1 MARLIVNPRTPQAQ
15 PILLKQGV
23 NKLGRREGNDFTIDD
38 PSVSGSHCEIILS
51 DGAVRLHDLGS
62 TNGTFINGVQV
73 TDVTLEPDQHIQL
86 GNVTVLFEADAPIAA
101 RVVDAPPSPPPPPPG
116 VRIATSSSP
125 PPSPP
130 VVRIAAAPPAAPSI
144 RIAVS
149 TAAAAAAHT
158 PEPAVVEAP
167 PVDEEPATI
176 TLPPNTKCKF
186 HSQAFAHFVC
196 TGCRRPLCDL
206 CVSTRVTAS
215 GHEAFCK
222 SCGALA
228 TPARMA
234 IEVPE
239 ERTFFRELP
248 RAVAYPFRGNGVLI
262 LIVAT
267 IIFAALGF
275 ISGGILGIIFTAM
288 ALGYFFSF
296 AQNIINSTAVDE
308 DVLPDLPGLDDVW
321 GSFFKVVGVSLMS
334 FGPALALAFF
344 VIAQGQSALVFAL
357 ISTVILGC
365 LYFPMAFLAVA
376 INDDV
381 MACNPLVVIPSIL
394 KVPVEYIITVV
405 LVAGVFGVRW
415 VGDAVSD
422 ALVGPAL
429 FTTSMSKM
437 FLFFALRAVWAFVSL
452 YLLTVTM
459 RILGVLYV
467 TKKHRL
473 GW

>member
-1 MARLIVNPRTPQAQ
+1 MARLIVNPRTPQAR
-15 PILLKQGV
+15 PLLLRQGV

-38 PSVSGSHCEIILS
+38 PSVSGSHCEVILS
-51 DGAVRLHDLGS
+51 DGAVRLRDLGS

-73 TDVTLEPDQHIQL
+73 TDVTLEADQHIQL
-86 GNVTVLFEADAPIAA
+86 GNVTVLFEADAPVSA
-101 RVVDAPPSPPPPPPG
+101 RVAAVPPPPPPPPG
-116 VRIATSSSP
+116 VRVATA
-125 PPSPP
+125 PSTAPS
-130 VVRIAAAPPAAPSI
+130 VRISLSTTVPA
-144 RIAVS
+144 
-149 TAAAAAAHT
+149 
-158 PEPAVVEAP
+158 PEPATVEAP
-167 PVDEEPATI
+167 PVDEEPAGI
-176 TLPPNTKCKF
+176 ALPPNTKCKF
-186 HSQAFAHFVC
+186 HSHAFAHFVC

-206 CVSTRVTAS
+206 CVSSRATHA
-215 GHEAFCK
+215 GHQAFCK

-228 TPARMA
+228 TPAQVA
-234 IEVPE
+234 IEAAPE
-239 ERTFFRELP
+239 KTFFRELP

-275 ISGGILGIIFTAM
+275 ISGGILGIVFTGM

-296 AQNIINSTAVDE
+296 AQSIINSTAVDD

-321 GSFFKVVGVSLMS
+321 GNLFKLLGVALMS

-344 VIAQGQSALVFAL
+344 VIVQQQSALGIAL
-357 ISTVILGC
+357 IPAVIFGC

-381 MACNPLVVIPSIL
+381 MACNPLVVVPSIL
-394 KVPVEYIITVV
+394 KVPVEYTITVV
-405 LVAGVFGVRW
+405 LVGGVFGIRW

-437 FLFFALRAVWAFVSL
+437 FLFFGLRALWAFISI

-459 RILGVLYV
+459 RVLGVLYI

>member
-15 PILLKQGV
+15 PILLRQGV
-23 NKLGRREGNDFTIDD
+23 NRLGRREGNDFTIDD
-38 PSVSGSHCEIILS
+38 PSVSGSHCEVIVS
-51 DGAVRLHDLGS
+51 DGVARLRDLGS

-73 TDVTLEPDQHIQL
+73 TDVTLEADQHIQL
-86 GNVTVLFEADAPIAA
+86 GNVTVLFEGDAPMSARVADAPPA
-101 RVVDAPPSPPPPPPG
+101 PPPPPPG
-116 VRIATSSSP
+116 VRMAAASSQP
-125 PPSPP
+125 PPPP
-130 VVRIAAAPPAAPSI
+130 VVRIAAAPSAAPSI
-144 RIAVS
+144 RVALS
-149 TAAAAAAHT
+149 AAAHP
-158 PEPAVVEAP
+158 PEPAAVEAP
-167 PVDEEPATI
+167 PPEEEPPTV

-186 HSQAFAHFVC
+186 HSNAFAHFVC

-206 CVSTRVTAS
+206 CVSTRATAS
-215 GHEAFCK
+215 GHQAFCK
-222 SCGALA
+222 SCGAVA

-234 IEVPE
+234 IEAPE
-239 ERTFFRELP
+239 EKTFFRELP

-262 LIVAT
+262 IIVAT

-275 ISGGILGIIFTAM
+275 ISGGILGIIFMAM

-296 AQNIINSTAVDE
+296 AQNIINATAVED

-321 GSFFKVVGVSLMS
+321 GSFFKVLGVTLMS
-334 FGPALALAFF
+334 FGPALALAFL
-344 VIAQGQSALVFAL
+344 VIAQEQSALGIAL
-357 ISTVILGC
+357 IPTVILGC

-381 MACNPLVVIPSIL
+381 MACNPLVVVPSIC
-394 KVPVEYIITVV
+394 KVPVEYVITVI
-405 LVAGVFGVRW
+405 LVGGVFGVRW

-437 FLFFALRAVWAFVSL
+437 FLFFALRAVWAFISI

>member
-23 NKLGRREGNDFTIDD
+23 NRLGRREGNDFTIDD
-38 PSVSGSHCEIILS
+38 PSVSGSHCEVILS
-51 DGAVRLHDLGS
+51 DGVARLRDLGS

-73 TDVTLEPDQHIQL
+73 TDVTLEADQHIQL
-86 GNVTVLFEADAPIAA
+86 GNVTVLFEGDAPITARAA
-101 RVVDAPPSPPPPPPG
+101 NVPPPPPAVRIAAAPPGAPPSPPPPPPG
-116 VRIATSSSP
+116 VRIATA
-125 PPSPP
+125 PPS
-130 VVRIAAAPPAAPSI
+130 APSI
-144 RIAVS
+144 RISVP
-149 TAAAAAAHT
+149 TAAQA
-158 PEPAVVEAP
+158 PEPAADEAP
-167 PVDEEPATI
+167 PAEEEPATV

-186 HSQAFAHFVC
+186 HSNVFAHFVC

-206 CVSTRVTAS
+206 CVSTRATAS
-215 GHEAFCK
+215 GHQAFCK
-222 SCGALA
+222 SCGAVA

-234 IEVPE
+234 IEAPE
-239 ERTFFRELP
+239 EKTFFRELP

-262 LIVAT
+262 IIVAT

-275 ISGGILGIIFTAM
+275 ISGGILGIIFMAM

-321 GSFFKVVGVSLMS
+321 GSFFKVLGVTLMS

-344 VIAQGQSALVFAL
+344 VIAQEQSALGIAL
-357 ISTVILGC
+357 IPAVILGC

-381 MACNPLVVIPSIL
+381 MACNPLVVVPSIL
-394 KVPVEYIITVV
+394 KVPVEYIITVF
-405 LVAGVFGVRW
+405 LVGGVFGVRW

-437 FLFFALRAVWAFVSL
+437 FLFFALRAVWAFISI

>member
-1 MARLIVNPRTPQAQ
+1 MARLIVNPRTPQAR
-15 PILLKQGV
+15 PLLLKQGV

-38 PSVSGSHCEIILS
+38 PSVSGSHCEVILS
-51 DGAVRLHDLGS
+51 DGTARLRDLGS

-73 TDVTLEPDQHIQL
+73 SEVTLEADQHIQL
-86 GNVTVLFEADAPIAA
+86 GNVTVLFEADAPVNAHVAA
-101 RVVDAPPSPPPPPPG
+101 AAPPLPPPPPG
-116 VRIATSSSP
+116 VRIA
-125 PPSPP
+125 
-130 VVRIAAAPPAAPSI
+130 AAPSPAPPV
-144 RIAVS
+144 RISLS
-149 TAAAAAAHT
+149 TAAARA
-158 PEPAVVEAP
+158 PEPAVVEEAP

-176 TLPPNTKCKF
+176 ALPPNTKCKF
-186 HSQAFAHFVC
+186 HSHAFAHFVC

-206 CVSTRVTAS
+206 CVSTRTTAS
-215 GHEAFCK
+215 GHQAFCK
-222 SCGALA
+222 SCGAVA
-228 TPARMA
+228 TPAHVA
-234 IEVPE
+234 IEAPAE
-239 ERTFFRELP
+239 KTFFSELP

-275 ISGGILGIIFTAM
+275 ISGGILGIIFTGM
-288 ALGYFFSF
+288 ALGYFFSY

-308 DVLPDLPGLDDVW
+308 DVPPDLPGLDDVW
-321 GSFFKVVGVSLMS
+321 GNLFKLLGVTLMS
-334 FGPALALAFF
+334 FGPALVLVFL
-344 VIAQGQSALVFAL
+344 VVAQAQSALGIAL
-357 ISTVILGC
+357 IPAVIFGC

-381 MACNPLVVIPSIL
+381 MACNPLVVVPSIL
-394 KVPVEYIITVV
+394 KAPVEYIITVI
-405 LVAGVFGVRW
+405 LVGGVFGIRW
-415 VGDAVSD
+415 AGDAVSD

-437 FLFFALRAVWAFVSL
+437 FLFFGLRAVWAFISI